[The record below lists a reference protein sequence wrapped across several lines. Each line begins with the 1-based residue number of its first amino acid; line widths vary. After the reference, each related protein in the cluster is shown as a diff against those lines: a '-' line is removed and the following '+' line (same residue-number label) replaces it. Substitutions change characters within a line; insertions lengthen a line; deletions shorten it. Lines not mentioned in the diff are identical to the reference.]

1 MINTSF
7 VSIISPDNS
16 LYKLKYLLNRLTL
29 MAVFLAI
36 SNSSFAE
43 SRVYTVGVVPQF
55 EVKRLHKI
63 WRPIL
68 DQLEQQTGLKFTIK
82 GSPTIPDFEN
92 EFMVGK
98 FDFAYMNPY
107 HIMLANDM
115 EGYIPLTR
123 DIGRS
128 LKGVMVV
135 RKDSGITKVEELN
148 NRQIAFPS
156 PNALGASLLIRQE
169 LVDKFHINVK
179 PSYVKTHD
187 SVYLSVALR
196 QSSAGG
202 GVQATFN
209 RQQPAIRDLLH
220 IIHRTSKVS
229 PHPFAV
235 HPRVPLE
242 VRKKVQNAMLAL
254 GKSETG
260 RQLLG
265 LIPVRKV
272 GSASIA
278 DYAPLRE
285 MGLERFMSVEN

>member
-1 MINTSF
+1 MNTDF
-7 VSIISPDNS
+7 NSITGPDNS
-16 LYKLKYLLNRLTL
+16 LYKLKYLLNRLSL
-29 MAVFLAI
+29 LVVILLI

-43 SRVYTVGVVPQF
+43 SKIYTVGIVPQF

-82 GSPTIPDFEN
+82 GTPTIPDFES
-92 EFMVGK
+92 EFMAGK

-107 HIMLANDM
+107 HIMLAHDM

-128 LKGVMVV
+128 LQGVLVV
-135 RKDSGITKVEELN
+135 RKDSGITKVKELN

-156 PNALGASLLIRQE
+156 PNALGASLQMRQE

-179 PSYVKTHD
+179 PAYVKTHD
-187 SVYLSVALR
+187 SVYMSVALR

-209 RQQPAIRDLLH
+209 RQQPAISDLLH

-229 PHPFAV
+229 PHPFAA
-235 HPRVPLE
+235 HPRVPVE
-242 VRKKVQNAMLAL
+242 VREQVQNAMLAL
-254 GKSETG
+254 GESETG

-272 GSASIA
+272 GSASMA

-285 MGLERFMSVEN
+285 LGLGRFMSAEN

>member
-1 MINTSF
+1 MNTDF
-7 VSIISPDNS
+7 NSITGPDNS
-16 LYKLKYLLNRLTL
+16 LYKLKYLLNRLSL
-29 MAVFLAI
+29 LVVILLI

-43 SRVYTVGVVPQF
+43 SKIYTVGIVPQF

-82 GSPTIPDFEN
+82 GSPSIPDFES
-92 EFMVGK
+92 EFMAGK

-107 HIMLANDM
+107 HIMLAHDM

-128 LKGVMVV
+128 LQGVLVV

-156 PNALGASLLIRQE
+156 PNALGASLQIRQE
-169 LVDKFHINVK
+169 IVDNFHINVK
-179 PSYVKTHD
+179 PAYVKTHD
-187 SVYLSVALR
+187 SVYMSVALK

-202 GVQATFN
+202 GVQSTFN

-220 IIHRTSKVS
+220 IIHRTDEVS
-229 PHPFAV
+229 PHPFAA
-235 HPRVPLE
+235 HPRVPAE
-242 VRKKVQNAMLAL
+242 VREKVQNAMLTL
-254 GKSETG
+254 GESESG

-265 LIPVRKV
+265 LIPVRQV
-272 GSASIA
+272 APASMA
-278 DYAPLRE
+278 DYALLRE
-285 MGLERFMSVEN
+285 KGLGRFMSAETK

>member
-1 MINTSF
+1 MNTDF
-7 VSIISPDNS
+7 NSITGPDNS
-16 LYKLKYLLNRLTL
+16 LYKLKYLLNRLSL
-29 MAVFLAI
+29 LVVILLI
-36 SNSSFAE
+36 SDLCFAE
-43 SRVYTVGVVPQF
+43 SKIYTVGIVPQF

-68 DQLEQQTGLKFTIK
+68 DQLEQRTGLKFTIK
-82 GSPTIPDFEN
+82 GSPTIPDFEH
-92 EFMVGK
+92 EFMAGK

-107 HIMLANDM
+107 HIMLANKH

-128 LKGVMVV
+128 LNGVLVV

-156 PNALGASLLIRQE
+156 PNALGASLLMRQE
-169 LVDKFHINVK
+169 LLDKFHLNVK
-179 PSYVKTHD
+179 PAYVKTHD

-220 IIHRTSKVS
+220 IIHRTSNVS
-229 PHPFAV
+229 PHPFAA
-235 HPRVPLE
+235 HPGVPME
-242 VRKKVQNAMLAL
+242 IREKVQNALLELGDSKTGREMLA
-254 GKSETG
+254 
-260 RQLLG
+260 
-265 LIPVRKV
+265 LIPVRQI
-272 GSASIA
+272 GSASMA
-278 DYAPLRE
+278 DYEPLRE
-285 MGLERFMSVEN
+285 MGLERFMPVEN